1 MNMMG
6 KLKVD
11 IFPSSKSDI
20 SVFLI
25 AMFISVLFIYL
36 FSFAVYAI
44 LLLSLII
51 HEIGHYVA
59 NKIYGKN
66 IAEVHFSIYKPS
78 YVSSI
83 SKRNEIE
90 SMIISIAGP
99 VFGILTVLLIPLLYG
114 TFNVS
119 VDTFFTARI
128 IIFVQLFN
136 LIPLNNYDGAY
147 VYSSILNRN
156 KSKLQSAVKFILVY
170 IMVIAYAL
178 ILYGLLHFI

>member
-1 MNMMG
+1 MMS
-6 KLKVD
+6 KLTID
-11 IFPSSKSDI
+11 ILPSSKSDI

-25 AMFISVLFIYL
+25 AMCVSGLFIYL
-36 FSFAVYAI
+36 FSLAVYMI

-51 HEIGHYVA
+51 HELGHYFA

-66 IAEVHFSIYKPS
+66 ISEVHFSIYKPS

-83 SKRNEIE
+83 GKRNEIE
-90 SMIISIAGP
+90 SMLISIAGP
-99 VFGILTVLLIPLLYG
+99 IFGILTILLIPFLYG

-119 VDTFFTARI
+119 ADTFFTARI

-170 IMVIAYAL
+170 SIVIAYSL
-178 ILYGLLHFI
+178 VLYVLLHFI